1 MKNGIDIETVLRELY
16 TVSGCRVSIHDS
28 EYAEIAAYPHELTS
42 FCRLAQTS
50 PSAYLDCLRGD
61 AEALARVR
69 RTEEPYIYRCHLGLY
84 EAVAPLY
91 QAGVLTG
98 YLMMG
103 QVADGDRDAKEDIF
117 QKAKLCF
124 ENGKFDRDGMRWAI
138 SELPSTTAERFSS
151 FVGIMTICAEYITL
165 SGRMNLPVRDLAHMV
180 KKYIHQNY
188 AQHFRLDDLCENF
201 RCSKSTLMN
210 SFREAY
216 GTTINRY
223 TTSIR
228 IAHAERLLAETN
240 TAVRE
245 ISAEC
250 GFADQGYF
258 TKVFVTTL
266 GMSPTEYRRRVREGS
281 IEAAPDDFELYL
293 P

>member
-1 MKNGIDIETVLRELY
+1 MKNSIDIETVLRELY

-42 FCRLAQTS
+42 FCRMAQTS

-61 AEALARVR
+61 AEALTRVR

-103 QVADGDRDAKEDIF
+103 QVADSDRDAKEDIF
-117 QKAKLCF
+117 QRAKLCLG
-124 ENGKFDRDGMRWAI
+124 EGNFDRDRMRWAI
-138 SELPSTTAERFSS
+138 SELPATTAKRFAS

-188 AQHFRLDDLCENF
+188 GTHFSLDDLCENF

-223 TTSIR
+223 TTEVR
-228 IAHAERLLAETN
+228 IANAQRMLAETDA
-240 TAVRE
+240 AVRD
-245 ISAEC
+245 ISTEC
-250 GFADQGYF
+250 GFSDQGYF
-258 TKVFVTTL
+258 TKVFSAAAGVP
-266 GMSPTEYRRRVREGS
+266 PTEYRRRAHTERS
-281 IEAAPDDFELYL
+281 APPQEEKGDKA
-293 P
+293 

>member
-1 MKNGIDIETVLRELY
+1 MKNSIDIETVLRELY

-28 EYAEIAAYPHELTS
+28 EYVEIAAYPHELTS

-69 RTEEPYIYRCHLGLY
+69 RTEEPYIYRCRLGLY

-103 QVADGDRDAKEDIF
+103 QVADSDRDEKENIF
-117 QKAKLCF
+117 QKVKLCF
-124 ENGKFDRDGMRWAI
+124 ENGKLDRDAMRWAI
-138 SELPSTTAERFSS
+138 SELPTTTAERFSS

-188 AQHFRLDDLCENF
+188 ARHFCLDDLCENF

-223 TTSIR
+223 VTEVRVSRAKRMLADTDTS
-228 IAHAERLLAETN
+228 
-240 TAVRE
+240 VRE
-245 ISAEC
+245 IAAEC

-258 TKVFVTTL
+258 TKVFVAAA
-266 GMSPTEYRRRVREGS
+266 GMAPTEYRRRAREGGV
-281 IEAAPDDFELYL
+281 EAASDDFELYL